1 MEKQMGIIK
10 TKGIIIQE
18 SNMGDF
24 DKMLTILTPGYGK
37 ISCSARGARRPKS
50 ALLAGTQF
58 LCFGEYM
65 LYKGA
70 NTYNIN
76 SCETIEVFYNLRMD
90 LDKLNYAVDMAKC
103 VYSVTNE
110 NENSFEVIQLILNS
124 LYTLSETDKNIDL
137 ILAIFKLRLASIIGF
152 KPDVGGCKSCRT
164 NEDLIYFSFRD
175 NGFKCGICAKSD
187 KSTIQISPATK
198 DAIKYII
205 LAPSKKIFSFNIPE
219 NCIKELSI
227 VAKIYL
233 EDKII

>member
-1 MEKQMGIIK
+1 MGIIK
-10 TKGIIIQE
+10 TKGIVIQE

-90 LDKLNYAVDMAKC
+90 LDKLNYAVDMAKF

-137 ILAIFKLRLASIIGF
+137 TLAIFKLRLASIIGF

-233 EDKII
+233 KDKIV

>member
-1 MEKQMGIIK
+1 MGIVK
-10 TKGIIIQE
+10 TKGIIIHE

-37 ISCSARGARRPKS
+37 ISCAAKGARRPKS
-50 ALLAGTQF
+50 ILLAGTQF
-58 LCFGEYM
+58 LCFGEYL

-76 SCETIEVFYNLRMD
+76 SCDTIEVFYNIRMD
-90 LDKLNYAVDMAKC
+90 LDKLNCAVEMTKLT
-103 VYSVTNE
+103 YSVTNE
-110 NENSFEVIQLILNS
+110 NENSFEVLQLLLNS

-152 KPDVGGCKSCRT
+152 KPDIGGCRECKT
-164 NEDLIYFSFRD
+164 NEDLIYFSFKD
-175 NGFKCGICAKSD
+175 NGFKCGVCAKVD
-187 KSTIQISPATK
+187 KSTIQISQATK
-198 DAIKYII
+198 DAIKYIV
-205 LAPSKKIFSFNIPE
+205 LAPAKKIFSFNIPE

-227 VAKIYL
+227 VAKVYL